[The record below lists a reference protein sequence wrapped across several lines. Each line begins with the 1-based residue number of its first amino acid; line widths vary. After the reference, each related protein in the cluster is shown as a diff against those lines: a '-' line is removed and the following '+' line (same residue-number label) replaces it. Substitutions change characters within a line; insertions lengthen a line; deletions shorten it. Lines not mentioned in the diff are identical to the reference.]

1 VSDAAEVRRAF
12 CRRYIP
18 RVPQVEIMID
28 DPRSGDVRALLERH
42 LAFARSHSP
51 PEDAHALDIDGL
63 LDPSVAFFSLRVDGD
78 LLAVGALKKL
88 DEDHAEVKSMHTA
101 EAARGRSVGRA
112 MLDHLLSVAR
122 DRGFSRV
129 SLETGAMDAFAPARS
144 LYASAGFRP
153 CQPFGEYVPSR
164 NSTYMTLPLVSC
176 GDDA

>member
-1 VSDAAEVRRAF
+1 M
-12 CRRYIP
+12 
-18 RVPQVEIMID
+18 PQVEIKID

-63 LDPSVAFFSLRVDGD
+63 LDPSVVFCSLRVDGD

-88 DEDHAEVKSMHTA
+88 DEDHAEVKSMHTV
-101 EAARGRSVGRA
+101 EAARGRSIGRA

-122 DRGFSRV
+122 DRGFTRV

-153 CQPFGEYVPSR
+153 CQPFAEYVPSR

-176 GDDA
+176 ADDA